1 MHNSTHQNSPMQA
14 SAIPSKP
21 AKYFLTVAASL
32 MLTFAFTGCTAAG
45 PLQSHSAFKQS
56 ALPSGYQ
63 SVYQNQPTFAPQ
75 SSPQF
80 SPGSSSRT
88 LGSFAG
94 SSSFAS
100 GGSC

>member
-1 MHNSTHQNSPMQA
+1 MHNSTLQNFLMQA
-14 SAIPSKP
+14 SAISSRP
-21 AKYFLTVAASL
+21 AKYVLAVVASS
-32 MLTFAFTGCTAAG
+32 MLAFVLTGCSAAG

-63 SVYQNQPTFAPQ
+63 SAYQSQPRFAPQ
-75 SSPQF
+75 ASPQF
-80 SPGSSSRT
+80 SPGSGTRT

-94 SSSFAS
+94 GGSFSS